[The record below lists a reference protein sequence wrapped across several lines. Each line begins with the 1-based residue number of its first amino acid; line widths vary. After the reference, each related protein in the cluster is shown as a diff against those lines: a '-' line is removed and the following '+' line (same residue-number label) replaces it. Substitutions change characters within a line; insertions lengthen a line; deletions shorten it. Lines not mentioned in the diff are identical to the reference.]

1 MREEQ
6 RQRVIREKVARSAA
20 PPAEFLPTR
29 FSILDQAT
37 GGGLPL
43 GRIAELFGG
52 AGSGKTTMALQI
64 AASVQRADGNA
75 AWIDAE
81 HAFDPAYATRLGVA
95 VEQLPVAQPATAEQ
109 GFEIARQLA
118 ISGAVDLIVVDSAAA
133 LVPEIEL
140 QMELGDTG
148 GGAQSRVLASG
159 LRRLA
164 RTLQRSG
171 TVALF
176 LNQTRASEVAETSAG
191 GPPLK
196 MFATTRIALGPYAR
210 GRMHFRVLKN
220 KAGGPFREG
229 DLPWQNGA
237 GFVERP

>member
-6 RQRVIREKVARSAA
+6 RQRVIREKVARIAA
-20 PPAEFLPTR
+20 PSAEFLPTG
-29 FSILDQAT
+29 FSSIDQAMD
-37 GGGLPL
+37 GGLPR
-43 GRIAELFGG
+43 GRIVELFGG
-52 AGSGKTTMALQI
+52 AGSGKTTLALQMVG
-64 AASVQRADGNA
+64 AVQRAGGNA

-81 HAFDPAYATRLGVA
+81 HAFDGAYAMRLGVA

-109 GFEIARQLA
+109 AFEIARQLA

-140 QMELGDTG
+140 RTGIGDSG

-159 LRRLA
+159 LRRLGGA
-164 RTLQRSG
+164 VRRSG

-196 MFATTRIALGPYAR
+196 LFAAARIALGPYTR
-210 GRMHFRVLKN
+210 GRMRFRVLKN
-220 KAGGPFREG
+220 KAAGPFREG
-229 DLPWQNGA
+229 NLPWQNGA